1 MARPKFDIIPGT
13 DHDVLIVGIIAAAGV
28 FIALGRGAVDRWE
41 KAVAT
46 AGPPAAALYYGK
58 RRVQQEGAKKF
69 REGFETF
76 NPELHVDELIN
87 SREIARAA
95 RGGGS
100 GVASMVA
107 GGVMAGVA
115 QGVSTAAAEHI
126 TERFSPR
133 GPSAESLPPEPPA
146 PPKLPLRP
154 LLEKMTVQEL
164 RDYARDTGHGG
175 GGLAS
180 AKKAEIIDRL
190 LQA

>member
-1 MARPKFDIIPGT
+1 MARNRFDLIPGT
-13 DHDVLIVGIIAAAGV
+13 DHDVLILAIVGAAGV

-76 NPELHVDELIN
+76 NPELHVGDLVA
-87 SREIARAA
+87 ARDAGRDA

-107 GGVMAGVA
+107 SGVMAGVA
-115 QGVSTAAAEHI
+115 QGVSSAAAEHI
-126 TERFSPR
+126 SERLKPR
-133 GPSAESLPPEPPA
+133 GPSAESLPPA
-146 PPKLPLRP
+146 PPQLPLRP
-154 LLEKMTVQEL
+154 LLESMTVQEL
-164 RDYARDTGHGG
+164 RNYARDTGHGG

-190 LQA
+190 LQG